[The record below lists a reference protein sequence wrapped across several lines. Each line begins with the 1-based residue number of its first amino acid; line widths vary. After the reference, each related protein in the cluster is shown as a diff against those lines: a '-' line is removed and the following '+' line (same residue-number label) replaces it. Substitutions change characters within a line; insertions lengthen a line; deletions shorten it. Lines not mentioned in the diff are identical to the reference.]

1 MPRKKTPDAL
11 DIIQQ
16 AGMTHVEP
24 RCNIC
29 KSTARTKVDRLLAA
43 QFSYTAVAEE
53 LVENHPDFQGKVL
66 DSVRKNV
73 ERHSKSHLDVK
84 NKAIREIVERR
95 AREQGILLE
104 TATGKIT
111 SGRALLDLVVD
122 RATEQIINPDS
133 KVKYADALEAVKM
146 LEDVQRQEYLAELE
160 RMTRQVMAI
169 SQAVKEMVPESMLP
183 GLISRAEDIFNNDKM
198 AIEA

>member
-11 DIIQQ
+11 DMIQA

-53 LVENHPDFQGKVL
+53 LIETHDDFKGKQQ
-66 DSVRKNV
+66 DTVRKNV
-73 ERHSKSHLDVK
+73 ERHAKAHLDVR

-95 AREQGILLE
+95 AKEQGILID

-122 RATEQIINPDS
+122 RATEQIVSPDS
-133 KVKYADALEAVKM
+133 RVKYADALEAVKM

-169 SQAVKEMVPESMLP
+169 SQAVKELVPDSMLP
-183 GLISRAEDIFNNDKM
+183 QLISRAEDIFNNDKL
-198 AIEA
+198 AIES